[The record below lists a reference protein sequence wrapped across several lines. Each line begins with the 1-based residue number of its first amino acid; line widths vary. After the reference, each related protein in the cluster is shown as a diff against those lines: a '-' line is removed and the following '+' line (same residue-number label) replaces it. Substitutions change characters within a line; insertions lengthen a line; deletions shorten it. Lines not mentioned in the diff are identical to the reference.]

1 MPVVIAAR
9 GDDFHVL
16 SLDAFSAR
24 GVLVDEQLADT
35 PAVVEPRPLQSIPEP
50 PCWINSVYAT
60 LSSVYT
66 T

>member
-9 GDDFHVL
+9 GDDFHVR
-16 SLDAFSAR
+16 DADSAR
-24 GVLVDEQLADT
+24 GVRVDEQLADT